1 MAGTHLKK
9 RRSLPFFFSMAGCA
23 GRCIYC
29 DQSRITGVGAA
40 PEPADIRRKV
50 GELDGPAE
58 VAFFGG
64 SFTCLP
70 AAHVEACLHALD
82 GAPPGSSL
90 RLSTHPLCLS
100 TETIRLLKALSAH
113 TCSLSCVELG
123 ISSLDDRVL
132 ENCGRGY
139 SGQQALAALD
149 LLLAK
154 GLPAGAQLM
163 LGLPGQEEGS
173 SLDDL
178 RKIAALKGPRAMDIR
193 IYPCLVLSGTP
204 LEKLWIAGR
213 YQPLSTETA
222 AKRTGLLLR
231 EALALGFN
239 VLRVGLAETM
249 SLSGSVLSGPHHPSF
264 GELAWGDCLARMLA
278 ETSPAGPWVEHSG
291 RRSFF
296 TGHGKWGMRRL
307 SETTGIPLGEIESSL
322 SFWPPRDLHRREG
335 MR

>member
-1 MAGTHLKK
+1 MAGNRLKS

-23 GRCIYC
+23 RRCIYC
-29 DQSRITGVGAA
+29 DQSRITGVGTA
-40 PEPADIRRKV
+40 PEPADIRRRV
-50 GELDGPAE
+50 GGLDGPAE

-70 AAHVEACLHALD
+70 AERMEACLQALK

-100 TETIRLLKALSAH
+100 PEAIRLLKGLSA
-113 TCSLSCVELG
+113 TSCPVSCVELG
-123 ISSLDDRVL
+123 ISSLEDRVL

-139 SGQQALAALD
+139 SGEQALAALD
-149 LLLAK
+149 LLLAE

-163 LGLPGQEEGS
+163 VGLPGQDEDS

-178 RKIAALKGPRAMDIR
+178 RRIAALKGPRAMDIR
-193 IYPCLVLSGTP
+193 VYPCLVLSGTP

-213 YQPLSTETA
+213 YEPLSIESA
-222 AKRTGLLLR
+222 ARRTGLLLR

-239 VLRVGLAETM
+239 VLRVGLAETA
-249 SLSGSVLSGPHHPSF
+249 SLSGSVVSGPHHPAF

-278 ETSPAGPWVEHSG
+278 GGSPAGPWVEHS
-291 RRSFF
+291 RWRSFLA
-296 TGHGKWGMRRL
+296 GHGKWGMRRL
-307 SETTGIPLGEIESSL
+307 SELTGIPLDEVETSL
-322 SFWPPRDLHRREG
+322 SFWPSRHVPRKGHLG
-335 MR
+335 